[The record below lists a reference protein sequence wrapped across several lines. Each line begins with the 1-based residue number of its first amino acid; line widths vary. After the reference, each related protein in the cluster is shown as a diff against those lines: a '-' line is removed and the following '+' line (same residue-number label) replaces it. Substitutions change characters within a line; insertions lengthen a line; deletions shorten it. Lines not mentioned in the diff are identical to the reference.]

1 MKDLRNEYLKNDEE
15 KLMSAIH
22 TNNKKA
28 RMEYR
33 INREL
38 ERISKKENE
47 RKEQRTKR
55 LITIAIIA
63 ATILVVVLGIKY
75 NEKQI
80 NNCME
85 AGNNETFCRFA
96 GE

>member
-38 ERISKKENE
+38 ERISKKENS

-55 LITIAIIA
+55 LITISLIA
-63 ATILVVVLGIKY
+63 ATILVIFLGFKY
-75 NEKQI
+75 NERQVSQ
-80 NNCME
+80 CME
-85 AGNNETFCRFA
+85 AGNSETFCRLA